1 MIFCRFRSGI
11 RWIYLIFTCIS
22 YISRRNVREIRR
34 EENVKKINVM
44 KKTYHLCL
52 SAGDE
57 ILFRDEEDYNRG
69 FNSFALAL
77 YKTDSTGLVESF
89 QSTHCHLMIQAE
101 DPSDFMFT
109 MRQSYSKYFNR
120 KYMREG
126 RVGEKHHFAL
136 EVVGLYHHLAA
147 MSYVLRNA
155 LHHGVVPIPYAY
167 PHCSVNAVFQK
178 KILEEKYYH
187 RFIGRKAEWPAYY
200 KMNENGVFLR
210 ESVLDIAQ
218 VENLY
223 ASPRSFNYYMSR
235 KSGEEWEKEQEK
247 DKLESLPVRLDT
259 IERGVIGASVHQM
272 LVYENGRADYRRIS
286 DIDLCT
292 EIDRKI
298 VQKYGKTSIY
308 HLTENEKRQIGA
320 MLYSQYR
327 VGEAQMK
334 RCLAM

>member
-1 MIFCRFRSGI
+1 
-11 RWIYLIFTCIS
+11 
-22 YISRRNVREIRR
+22 
-34 EENVKKINVM
+34 M

-178 KILEEKYYH
+178 EMGKRASEKILEEKVL
-187 RFIGRKAEWPAYY
+187 P
-200 KMNENGVFLR
+200 
-210 ESVLDIAQ
+210 ESEANDLW
-218 VENLY
+218 L
-223 ASPRSFNYYMSR
+223 RSFR
-235 KSGEEWEKEQEK
+235 CQLLKEKCDEVPIIYEKTGANVKISLLK
-247 DKLESLPVRLDT
+247 DK
-259 IERGVIGASVHQM
+259 
-272 LVYENGRADYRRIS
+272 
-286 DIDLCT
+286 
-292 EIDRKI
+292 
-298 VQKYGKTSIY
+298 KYSFFYGF
-308 HLTENEKRQIGA
+308 R
-320 MLYSQYR
+320 
-327 VGEAQMK
+327 
-334 RCLAM
+334 